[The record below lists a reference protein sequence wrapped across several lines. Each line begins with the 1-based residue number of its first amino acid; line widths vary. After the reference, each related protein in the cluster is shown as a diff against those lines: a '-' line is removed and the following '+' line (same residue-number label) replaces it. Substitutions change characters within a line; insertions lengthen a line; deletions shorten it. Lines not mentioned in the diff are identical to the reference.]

1 MNKFFEA
8 KVKYR
13 KTTDGG
19 EQKLVTESYLL
30 DALSYTEAEAKTIEE
45 VSAYIS
51 GEFKLSSLRV
61 TNYAEVHS
69 FENSDRWFKSK
80 VSLMV
85 YDEENGREKKQNI
98 YLLIQ
103 ANDTRDAYDNT
114 VIAMKGTMGDYKIS
128 ALTETNIMEVFLHKN
143 K

>member
-19 EQKLVTESYLL
+19 EQKIVTEAYLL
-30 DALSYTEAEAKTIEE
+30 EALSYTEAEAKTIEE

-61 TNYAEVHS
+61 TNYSEIHS
-69 FENSDRWFKSK
+69 FENADRWFKSK
-80 VSLMV
+80 VSLLS
-85 YDEENGREKKQNI
+85 YDEESGKEKRTNI

-103 ANDTRDAYDNT
+103 ANDAKEAYDNT
-114 VIAMKGTMGDYKIS
+114 ITAMRNTMGDFSITAIS
-128 ALTETNIMEVFLHKN
+128 ETNLMDVFLHKN

>member
-19 EQKLVTESYLL
+19 EQKLVAESYLL

-61 TNYAEVHS
+61 TNYSEVHS

-80 VSLMV
+80 VSLMA
-85 YDEENGREKKQNI
+85 YDENSGKEKRTNI

-103 ANDTRDAYDNT
+103 ANDAKEAYDNT
-114 VIAMKGTMGDYKIS
+114 ITAMKGLMGDFSITAIS
-128 ALTETNIMEVFLHKN
+128 ETNLIDVFLHKN

>member
-13 KTTDGG
+13 KTIEGG
-19 EQKLVTESYLL
+19 EQKLVTEAYLL
-30 DALSYTEAEAKTIEE
+30 EALSYTEAEAKTIEE

-61 TNYAEVHS
+61 TNFSEVYS
-69 FENSDRWFKSK
+69 FVNADRWFKSK
-80 VSLMV
+80 VSLSS
-85 YDEENGREKKQNI
+85 YDEESGKEKRTNN

-103 ANDTRDAYDNT
+103 ANNVIEAYNNT
-114 VIAMKGTMGDYKIS
+114 VIAMKGTMGDFSITTIS
-128 ALTETNIMEVFLHKN
+128 ETNLIDVFLHKN

>member
-13 KTTDGG
+13 KTADGG

-85 YDEENGREKKQNI
+85 YDENSGKEKRTNI

-103 ANDTRDAYDNT
+103 ANNAKEAYDNT
-114 VIAMKGTMGDYKIS
+114 IIAMKNSMGDFSITAIS
-128 ALTETNIMEVFLHKN
+128 ETNLMDVFLHKN